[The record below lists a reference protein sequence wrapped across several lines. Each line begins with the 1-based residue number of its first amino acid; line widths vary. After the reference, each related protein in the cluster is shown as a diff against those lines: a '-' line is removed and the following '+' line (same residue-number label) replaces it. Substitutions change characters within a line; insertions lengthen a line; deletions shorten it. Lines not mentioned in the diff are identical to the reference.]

1 MLHRYLK
8 SEALKA
14 IERIDVLPDSPMTG
28 EIYVVDTA
36 ELFAA
41 LEGESNNTRSLER
54 VCRHL
59 KIETSYLHNAG
70 NDAYVSACSG
80 HKGTQTDRHGS
91 TRSRR

>member
-1 MLHRYLK
+1 MPHQ
-8 SEALKA
+8 AA
-14 IERIDVLPDSPMTG
+14 DTPMHG
-28 EIYVVDTA
+28 VDTA

-70 NDAYVSACSG
+70 NDAYVSACPRR
-80 HKGTQTDRHGS
+80 KAS
-91 TRSRR
+91 TN